1 MTMSQKSLASGP
13 KTKAGKAVASQN
25 ARKDSL
31 FVKAYLPHEDAAS
44 QQALFAQL
52 RAQWRA
58 DDPSR
63 LILLRSI
70 EQAQLGIERML
81 YIEQKKL
88 AGIMQSV
95 TISKAFCERAGL
107 PDTNAEKL
115 PAWFFINN
123 GGKDKQQAARVAEIY
138 DEANQLKSQYSDQL
152 AAQVKDRYPALHQ
165 YVMVRA
171 KESSSFIMTLGQR
184 YGQSAVTLNL
194 AALMNELHERFPYH
208 FVWVEAPE
216 RYQAIIDGLRAEQ
229 MEASI
234 DFEKSTRYAT
244 NFQNLIIKGYSALA
258 ALDQHEAVIKQW
270 LSEASG
276 VLVAPN
282 ENEEVVISPDLDQ

>member
-1 MTMSQKSLASGP
+1 MTTSQKSLVSGP
-13 KTKAGKAVASQN
+13 KTEAGKAVASQN
-25 ARKDSL
+25 ARKDSI
-31 FVKAYLPHEDAAS
+31 FVKAYLPHEDAAL

-81 YIEQKKL
+81 YVEQKKL

-95 TISKAFCERAGL
+95 IIAKAFCERAGL
-107 PDTNAEKL
+107 PEGIAEKL

-123 GGKDKQQAARVAEIY
+123 GGKDKQHATRVAEIY
-138 DEANQLKSQYSDQL
+138 DEASQLKNQYSDQL

-171 KESSSFIMTLGQR
+171 KEGSSFIMTLGQR
-184 YGQSAVTLNL
+184 YGQSTVTLNL
-194 AALMNELHERFPYH
+194 AALMNELNDRFPH
-208 FVWVEAPE
+208 HLIWAQDPD

-229 MEASI
+229 MEAAI
-234 DFEKSTRYAT
+234 DFEKTTRYAT
-244 NFQNLIIKGYSALA
+244 NFQNRIIKGYSALA
-258 ALDQHEAVIKQW
+258 ALDQHEAVIKQGV
-270 LSEASG
+270 SEASDA
-276 VLVAPN
+276 LVAPN
-282 ENEEVVISPDLDQ
+282 VNKETVILPGSDQ

>member
-1 MTMSQKSLASGP
+1 MTTSQKSLASGP
-13 KTKAGKAVASQN
+13 KTEAGKAVASQN

-70 EQAQLGIERML
+70 EQAQLGIERMMH
-81 YIEQKKL
+81 IEQKKL
-88 AGIMQSV
+88 AGVMQSV
-95 TISKAFCERAGL
+95 TIAKAFCERAGL
-107 PDTNAEKL
+107 HEVMAEKL
-115 PAWFFINN
+115 PAWFFIDDGSKN
-123 GGKDKQQAARVAEIY
+123 KHYAARVVETY

-152 AAQVKDRYPALHQ
+152 AAQVKERYPALHQ

-171 KESSSFIMTLGQR
+171 KEGSSFIMTLGQR

-194 AALMNELHERFPYH
+194 AALMNELNDRFPYH
-208 FVWVEAPE
+208 LVWAQDPE

-244 NFQNLIIKGYSALA
+244 NFQNRIIKGYSALA
-258 ALDQHEAVIKQW
+258 ALDQHEAVIKQG

-276 VLVAPN
+276 VLVGPSM
-282 ENEEVVISPDLDQ
+282 NEEVVISPDSDQ

>member
-1 MTMSQKSLASGP
+1 MTTSQKSLVSGP
-13 KTKAGKAVASQN
+13 KTEAGKAVASKN

-88 AGIMQSV
+88 TGIMQSV
-95 TISKAFCERAGL
+95 TIAKAFCERAGL
-107 PDTNAEKL
+107 PEAIAEKL

-123 GGKDKQQAARVAEIY
+123 GGKDKQHAARVAEIY

-152 AAQVKDRYPALHQ
+152 AAQVKDCYPALHQ

-194 AALMNELHERFPYH
+194 AALMNELNDRFPYH
-208 FVWVEAPE
+208 FVWAEAPE

-229 MEASI
+229 MEAAI

-244 NFQNLIIKGYSALA
+244 NFENRIIKGYSALA
-258 ALDQHEAVIKQW
+258 ALDQHEALIKQG
-270 LSEASG
+270 L
-276 VLVAPN
+276 
-282 ENEEVVISPDLDQ
+282 